1 MNTMKKKNNEEKN
14 PPNKKHFFFAK
25 ILEYMDFFICYR
37 LILKIT
43 CYIVHNRERESEIGE
58 RTTGLITPNMTQ
70 GLKRSETY
78 GRVVCP

>member
-25 ILEYMDFFICYR
+25 ILEYMDFFICYS

-43 CYIVHNRERESEIGE
+43 CYIVHNRERVRDRGE
-58 RTTGLITPNMTQ
+58 N
-70 GLKRSETY
+70 Y
-78 GRVVCP
+78 GSYHS

>member
-1 MNTMKKKNNEEKN
+1 MLQIDIEDHMLHCTQQ
-14 PPNKKHFFFAK
+14 
-25 ILEYMDFFICYR
+25 
-37 LILKIT
+37 
-43 CYIVHNRERESEIGE
+43 RERESETGE

>member
-43 CYIVHNRERESEIGE
+43 SYIVHNRERVRDRGE
-58 RTTGLITPNMTQ
+58 N
-70 GLKRSETY
+70 Y
-78 GRVVCP
+78 GSYHS